1 MKSAKTACVPCAI
14 LIIKIENHFPV
25 ALDIFV
31 YLAEIAAE
39 GIVFKLLRGINII
52 TPHRIVLL
60 IPVRINST
68 FASNNNR
75 ELIFKERFA

>member
-1 MKSAKTACVPCAI
+1 MRKTI
-14 LIIKIENHFPV
+14 LTVKIENHIPV

-31 YLAEIAAE
+31 YLAERAAE
-39 GIVFKLLRGINII
+39 GIVLKLLRYADII

-60 IPVRINST
+60 ILVRINST
-68 FASNNNR
+68 FVSNNNR

>member
-1 MKSAKTACVPCAI
+1 MPWAI
-14 LIIKIENHFPV
+14 LTFKIENHIPV

-31 YLAEIAAE
+31 YLAERAVE
-39 GIVFKLLRGINII
+39 GIVLKLLRYADII

-60 IPVRINST
+60 IRVRINST

>member
-1 MKSAKTACVPCAI
+1 MRKTI
-14 LIIKIENHFPV
+14 LTVKIENHIPV

-31 YLAEIAAE
+31 YLAERAAE
-39 GIVFKLLRGINII
+39 GIIFKLLRVADII

-60 IPVRINST
+60 ILVRINST
-68 FASNNNR
+68 FVSNNNR

>member
-1 MKSAKTACVPCAI
+1 MPWAI
-14 LIIKIENHFPV
+14 LTFKIENHIPV

-31 YLAEIAAE
+31 YLAERAAE
-39 GIVFKLLRGINII
+39 GIIFKLLRVADIL
-52 TPHRIVLL
+52 TPLCIVLL
-60 IPVRINST
+60 ILVRINST

>member
-1 MKSAKTACVPCAI
+1 MRACVPCAI

-31 YLAEIAAE
+31 SLAERAAE
-39 GIVFKLLRGINII
+39 GIFFKLLLGINII

-60 IPVRINST
+60 ILVRINST

>member
-1 MKSAKTACVPCAI
+1 MRKTI
-14 LIIKIENHFPV
+14 LTFKIENHIPV

-31 YLAEIAAE
+31 YLAERAAE
-39 GIVFKLLRGINII
+39 GIVLKLLRYADII

-60 IPVRINST
+60 ILVRINST
-68 FASNNNR
+68 FVSNNNR